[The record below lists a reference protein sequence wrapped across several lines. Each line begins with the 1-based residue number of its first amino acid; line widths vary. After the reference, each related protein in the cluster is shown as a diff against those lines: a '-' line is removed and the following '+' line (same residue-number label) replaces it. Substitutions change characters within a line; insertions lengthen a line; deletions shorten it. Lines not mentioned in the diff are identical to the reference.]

1 MGDPEVAANCSVVT
15 YVDAAQDGGVGIDH
29 HVVAEDGVTGDALDE
44 RTVGLLRE
52 VLGTKGYAMVESAVA
67 PMTTPVPWSMAN
79 EGPMV
84 APGWM
89 SMPVSLWASSV
100 IIRGMSGT
108 SSW

>member
-52 VLGTKGYAMVESAVA
+52 VLGTKGYALVKCNVMAQYRCCTDDDTCAMVD
-67 PMTTPVPWSMAN
+67 
-79 EGPMV
+79 GK
-84 APGWM
+84 
-89 SMPVSLWASSV
+89 
-100 IIRGMSGT
+100 RGADGGSRMDV
-108 SSW
+108 W